1 MTARRITVTWVL
13 GCLLGGPLGC
23 AADEGLS
30 ADDFMDEDFPPWSCD
45 SDTSCTSSGA
55 SEGPAAPP
63 CLSSTECSD
72 GEICAA
78 DFDGDIGTFS
88 CQALCIITMDD
99 AQWCADDSACCDPLA
114 VCTRGLCI
122 ASEDS
127 STGES
132 SSSGGSSDGSGSDTG
147 STSSGGGS
155 SG

>member
-1 MTARRITVTWVL
+1 M
-13 GCLLGGPLGC
+13 LGGLLGC
-23 AADEGLS
+23 AEDSLS
-30 ADDFMDEDFPPWSCD
+30 GDDFMDEDFPPWSCD
-45 SDTSCTSSGA
+45 SDTSCTSSSA
-55 SEGPAAPP
+55 SEGDPAPA
-63 CLSSTECSD
+63 CQSSTECSG

-88 CQALCIITMDD
+88 CQALCITTMDD

-122 ASEDS
+122 AGGDG

-132 SSSGGSSDGSGSDTG
+132 SSDSGSSDGSGSDTG